1 MHTDIVERKDML
13 DRLYVQA
20 TLLQDN
26 ERVDEEVKSGFVSY
40 LCVRSYVYVEFAVQT
55 ILKEYVK
62 AVTNDVPIGNF
73 VKEQLRI
80 NRALRRS
87 ELLNLIGKFSEE
99 WRKNL
104 RDTTNGKLG
113 DSLDSIVN
121 NRNKIAHGDDVYI
134 SLRNLQAYFSDVQR
148 IIELVYNECDPA
160 RQLTKALE
168 NP

>member
-1 MHTDIVERKDML
+1 MHTEIVERKDTI
-13 DRLYVQA
+13 DRLFEKA
-20 TLLQDN
+20 TILQEN
-26 ERVDEEVKSGFVSY
+26 ENVDEEIKSGFVSY

-55 ILKEYVK
+55 ILKEYVRT
-62 AVTNDVPIGNF
+62 VTNDPPIGSF

-104 RDTTNGKLG
+104 RVTTQGKLG

-134 SLRNLQAYFSDVQR
+134 SLSSLRTYFSDAQK
-148 IIELVYNECDPA
+148 IIELVYNECVP
-160 RQLTKALE
+160 T
-168 NP
+168 NC

>member
-1 MHTDIVERKDML
+1 MHTDIVERKDTL
-13 DRLYVQA
+13 DRLFEKA
-20 TLLQDN
+20 ILLQEN
-26 ERVDEEVKSGFVSY
+26 EIIDEEIKSGFVAY

-55 ILKEYVK
+55 ILKEYVS
-62 AVTNDVPIGNF
+62 AVTHDVPIGNF

-87 ELLNLIGKFSEE
+87 ELLSLIGKFSEE

-104 RDTTNGKLG
+104 RDTTQGKLG

-134 SLRNLQAYFSDVQR
+134 SLSNLQSYFSDAQH
-148 IIELVYNECDPA
+148 IIDLVYNECVPA
-160 RQLTKALE
+160 K
-168 NP
+168 

>member
-1 MHTDIVERKDML
+1 MHTDIVERKDTL
-13 DRLYVQA
+13 DRLFVKA

-26 ERVDEEVKSGFVSY
+26 ESVDEEVKSGFVSY

-55 ILKEYVK
+55 ILKEYVN
-62 AVTNDVPIGNF
+62 AVTSDVAIGNF

-87 ELLNLIGKFSEE
+87 ELLEMIGRFSEE

-104 RDTTNGKLG
+104 RDTTKGKLG

-121 NRNKIAHGDDVYI
+121 NRNKIAHGDDVFV
-134 SLRNLQAYFSDVQR
+134 SLSNLQSYFSDAQR

-160 RQLTKALE
+160 K
-168 NP
+168 

>member
-13 DRLYVQA
+13 DRLFEKA
-20 TLLQDN
+20 TLLQEN
-26 ERVDEEVKSGFVSY
+26 ENVDEEIKSGFVAY

-55 ILKEYVK
+55 ILKEYVS
-62 AVTNDVPIGNF
+62 AVTNDGPIGNF

-104 RDTTNGKLG
+104 RDTTQGRLG

-134 SLRNLQAYFSDVQR
+134 SLRNLQSYFIDAQH
-148 IIELVYNECDPA
+148 IIELVYNECVPA
-160 RQLTKALE
+160 K
-168 NP
+168 